1 VGGTLAAGQSG
12 SVARSRSAGPSLA
25 PICRPGQAEPDVRYE
40 LKIGLRY
47 LYHGRRDQLMH
58 RFGLIM
64 LGGVGIGAVL
74 LAVSHGSNPVGVL
87 VLVLSMILAS
97 AFFLFSVFS
106 VFTGVSV
113 LGVVFGVAALTVVL
127 AVTTGFQK
135 QFRDKVLGVNAHVI
149 VLKSQATFAEYRDVM
164 KTAREIDRDVLAVQ
178 PFIFA
183 EMLATRGKG
192 ELSGVAIKGIDP
204 KLVRGV
210 LDLDQHMIEGSV
222 DSLLLETCPPGTDER
237 TGDRPAVPG
246 PPGAHAPGLPAG
258 VITATE
264 PDRPRC
270 LKDPPIIM
278 GKELAHKLKARL
290 GDTVTV
296 VVPLSNIDF
305 DTWRAKTSA
314 PRTRKFTVTG
324 IFYSGFDEYDRRLM
338 YAALTEVEELQGR
351 GDQVMGVELKVRDVE
366 RAEQIAQRLEKA
378 LGGPPYQVQD
388 WYELNHNLFTALT
401 LQKLALVIIL
411 TLIIVVA
418 AVNMV
423 SALTMLVM
431 EKVREIAILKSMGS
445 SSSGVAV
452 VFQVVGVAIG
462 GAGTLLGI
470 AIGLV
475 TCYVVS
481 RYGYHLDPKVYLID
495 RLPIEV
501 KPLEV
506 LLVAAITMVIS
517 VIATVVPSLSAA
529 ALRPVD
535 GLRYD

>member
-1 VGGTLAAGQSG
+1 M
-12 SVARSRSAGPSLA
+12 
-25 PICRPGQAEPDVRYE
+25 
-40 LKIGLRY
+40 
-47 LYHGRRDQLMH
+47 QLIA
-58 RFGLIM
+58 LIF
-64 LGGVGIGAVL
+64 LGFMALGVGI
-74 LAVSHGSNPVGVL
+74 LALSHGSSPVGVL
-87 VLVLSMILAS
+87 VLVGSMIGAA

-106 VFTGVSV
+106 VFTSVSV

-164 KTAREIDRDVLAVQ
+164 KTAREIDRDVVAVQ

-222 DSLLLETCPPGTDER
+222 DSLLLEACPPGTDDR
-237 TGDRPAVPG
+237 TGARPAAVSPG
-246 PPGAHAPGLPAG
+246 PRGTLARGVPAG

-270 LKDPPIIM
+270 LTDPPIIM
-278 GKELAHKLKARL
+278 GKELAHKLKAKL

-305 DTWRAKTSA
+305 DAWRAKTSA

-338 YAALTEVEELQGR
+338 YASLTDVEELQGR

-366 RAEQIAQRLEKA
+366 RAEAIAQRLEKA

-418 AVNMV
+418 AINMV

-445 SSSGVAV
+445 SSTSVAV

-475 TCYVVS
+475 TCYVVA

-501 KPLEV
+501 RPLEV
-506 LLVAAITMVIS
+506 VLVAAITMAIS
-517 VIATVVPSLSAA
+517 VIATVIPSLSAA